1 MKYLKF
7 LFSLFSLPS
16 SSFSYEIGNRAS
28 SSCYTIISYYS
39 PSFRFE
45 HPNSRTEDTKNR
57 KQKMG
62 DDVLPVVVMV
72 MVQIGDAGLN
82 IVGKIA
88 MDAGMNPFVHIAYR
102 QIIGT
107 IFLAPFAYFFERKT
121 RPQLTTSILFWIFL
135 CSFSGFMVNQIA
147 YFVGLKYSTPTI
159 ACALSNLI
167 PAATFL
173 LAIPFG
179 LEKVR
184 VRTKA
189 GQAKVW
195 GTIICVGGATLLSLY
210 HGPIVIGQSGIHWK
224 FAEKTEKNNS
234 SGHHNLILG
243 PFLVIARVSEKYAAP
258 YTSTML
264 MCLMASFQCVI
275 IGVCVVHDKAAW
287 SLDRMRTI
295 AVLYNGIVC
304 TALGYCL
311 TSWCIQRKGPLYV
324 SVFYP
329 LMLII
334 TAVLSWALLREKL
347 YVGTVVGSF
356 LTVVGFYGVLWGK
369 DKEKSQS
376 ETESLEMKTDEI
388 ETRRS

>member
-1 MKYLKF
+1 
-7 LFSLFSLPS
+7 
-16 SSFSYEIGNRAS
+16 
-28 SSCYTIISYYS
+28 
-39 PSFRFE
+39 
-45 HPNSRTEDTKNR
+45 
-57 KQKMG
+57 MG
-62 DDVLPVVVMV
+62 DDVLPVLIMV
-72 MVQIGDAGLN
+72 MVQVGYAGMN
-82 IVGKIA
+82 IVGKVA
-88 MDAGMNPFVHIAYR
+88 MDAGMDPFVHIAYR

-107 IFLAPFAYFFERKT
+107 ISLAPFAYFCEK
-121 RPQLTTSILFWIFL
+121 LTVS
-135 CSFSGFMVNQIA
+135 QIA

-179 LEKVR
+179 LENVGFR
-184 VRTKA
+184 SKA

-195 GTIICVGGATLLSLY
+195 GTIICVGGTTLISLY
-210 HGPIVIGQSGIHWK
+210 HGPIVIGQSGLHWK
-224 FAEKTEKNNS
+224 FVEKTEKNNS
-234 SGHHNLILG
+234 SGNDNLILG
-243 PFLVIARVSEKYAAP
+243 PLLLIVSTVSYSLWIIFQARVSEKYAAP

-347 YVGTVVGSF
+347 YIGTVVGSF

-369 DKEKSQS
+369 DKEKSKL
-376 ETESLEMKTDEI
+376 ETQSLEMKTDYLKQHLRAKCDLELQLSAQSDI
-388 ETRRS
+388 KIHAGI

>member
-1 MKYLKF
+1 
-7 LFSLFSLPS
+7 
-16 SSFSYEIGNRAS
+16 
-28 SSCYTIISYYS
+28 
-39 PSFRFE
+39 
-45 HPNSRTEDTKNR
+45 
-57 KQKMG
+57 MG
-62 DDVLPVVVMV
+62 DNILPILVLV
-72 MVQIGDAGLN
+72 MVQIGYAGMN

-88 MDAGMNPFVHIAYR
+88 MDAGMDPFVHIAYR

-107 IFLAPFAYFFERKT
+107 ISLAPFAYFLER
-121 RPQLTTSILFWIFL
+121 
-135 CSFSGFMVNQIA
+135 
-147 YFVGLKYSTPTI
+147 
-159 ACALSNLI
+159 
-167 PAATFL
+167 
-173 LAIPFG
+173 
-179 LEKVR
+179 LEKVGFR
-184 VRTKA
+184 SKA
-189 GQAKVW
+189 GQAKIW

-224 FAEKTEKNNS
+224 FAENTKKINS
-234 SGHHNLILG
+234 SSHSNLILG
-243 PFLVIARVSEKYAAP
+243 TLLLIVSTVTYSLWIIFQARVSEKYPAP

-264 MCLMASFQCVI
+264 MCLMASFQCVV

-347 YVGTVVGSF
+347 YIGTVVGSS

-369 DKEKSQS
+369 EKEKSKSKS
-376 ETESLEMKTDEI
+376 ENVEMKTQQLKQLQLGAKCDLELQLSGQSNPKI
-388 ETRRS
+388 HASK

>member
-1 MKYLKF
+1 
-7 LFSLFSLPS
+7 
-16 SSFSYEIGNRAS
+16 
-28 SSCYTIISYYS
+28 
-39 PSFRFE
+39 
-45 HPNSRTEDTKNR
+45 
-57 KQKMG
+57 MG
-62 DDVLPVVVMV
+62 VDILPVVVMV
-72 MVQIGDAGLN
+72 MVQVGYAGMN

-121 RPQLTTSILFWIFL
+121 KPQLTSSILFWIFL
-135 CSFSGFMVNQIA
+135 CSFLGKLTVSQIA
-147 YFVGLKYSTPTI
+147 YFLGLKYTTATI
-159 ACALSNLI
+159 SCALSNLI

-179 LEKVR
+179 MEKVGFR
-184 VRTKA
+184 SKA

-210 HGPIVIGQSGIHWK
+210 HGPIVIGQSGFHWK
-224 FAEKTEKNNS
+224 YAENTEKNNS
-234 SGHHNLILG
+234 NSHDNLILG
-243 PFLVIARVSEKYAAP
+243 PLLLIVSTVTYSLWIIFQAKMSEKYRAP

-347 YVGTVVGSF
+347 YIGTVVGSF
-356 LTVVGFYGVLWGK
+356 LTIVGFYGVLWGK
-369 DKEKSQS
+369 EEEKPKS
-376 ETESLEMKTDEI
+376 ETENFEMETDELNQQLGAKCNSKLQLSGQSNHKI
-388 ETRRS
+388 HVSKYNFL

>member
-1 MKYLKF
+1 M
-7 LFSLFSLPS
+7 
-16 SSFSYEIGNRAS
+16 GN
-28 SSCYTIISYYS
+28 
-39 PSFRFE
+39 E
-45 HPNSRTEDTKNR
+45 
-57 KQKMG
+57 
-62 DDVLPVVVMV
+62 VLPFLIMV
-72 MVQIGDAGLN
+72 MVQVGYAGMN
-82 IVGKIA
+82 IVGTLV
-88 MDAGMNPFVHIAYR
+88 MDAGMDPFVHIAYR

-107 IFLAPFAYFFERKT
+107 ISLAPFAYFFEWKT
-121 RPQLTTSILFWIFL
+121 KPQLTSSILFWIFL
-135 CSFSGFMVNQIA
+135 CSFYGLTVSQIA
-147 YFVGLKYSTPTI
+147 YFVGLKNSTPTI

-179 LEKVR
+179 LEKVGFR
-184 VRTKA
+184 SKA
-189 GQAKVW
+189 GQAKVY
-195 GTIICVGGATLLSLY
+195 GTIICVGGAMLLSLY
-210 HGPIVIGQSGIHWK
+210 HGPIIIGQSGIHWK
-224 FAEKTEKNNS
+224 FAENTEKKNS
-234 SGHHNLILG
+234 TGHVNLILG
-243 PFLVIARVSEKYAAP
+243 PLLLIVSTISYSLWIIFQARVSEKYAAP

-275 IGVCVVHDKAAW
+275 IGFFVVHDKAAW

-334 TAVLSWALLREKL
+334 TVVLSWTLLREKL
-347 YVGTVVGSF
+347 YLGTVVGSF

-369 DKEKSQS
+369 DKEKSKS
-376 ETESLEMKTDEI
+376 ETESHEINTDKLKQQGAN
-388 ETRRS
+388 

>member
-264 MCLMASFQCVI
+264 MCLM
-275 IGVCVVHDKAAW
+275 
-287 SLDRMRTI
+287 
-295 AVLYNGIVC
+295 GIVC